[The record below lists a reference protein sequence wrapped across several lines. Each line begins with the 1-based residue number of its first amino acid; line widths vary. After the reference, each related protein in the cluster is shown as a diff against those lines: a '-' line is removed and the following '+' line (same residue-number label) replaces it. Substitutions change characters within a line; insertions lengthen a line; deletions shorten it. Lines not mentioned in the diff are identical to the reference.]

1 MIHGRSPKQPGA
13 ITYRTTAGSQAMIGE
28 SVSSSPFWSSHESS
42 SSEVSPPSD
51 VVSSLVSEGTT
62 TIFSAGSSRQL
73 RIEPFCNRV
82 MRLWCRHTSRT
93 ATPRGGRVGR
103 AGLLSVSGGA
113 TMAGDQCR
121 WQSMSRGLREPLSA
135 ARVGR
140 PSRLVPCGCR
150 PQADPH
156 GGQRRRPGCYRNRLC
171 PQTRG
176 TMHGRLPPSTR
187 RSSPGQPTTIGTTS
201 DKGSP

>member
-93 ATPRGGRVGR
+93 ATPARGPCWTGWFAIGVRGGNDGWRSMPVAIHESGPTRAFVGGTSWT
-103 AGLLSVSGGA
+103 A
-113 TMAGDQCR
+113 
-121 WQSMSRGLREPLSA
+121 
-135 ARVGR
+135 VG
-140 PSRLVPCGCR
+140 LVPCGCR

-176 TMHGRLPPSTR
+176 MMHGRLPPSTR